1 MFTSGFGAAMIRR
14 FFRSNGHVK
23 SLVNFFLDDKRGL
36 MKKAFS
42 EGISSN
48 VPRVNW
54 KRGSVDTDDGLR
66 LSFQTAGS
74 AAGDP
79 PVVLLANGIGVTT
92 PGMDVLA
99 EYLQDRFHVIC
110 WDYRGTGASR
120 VARFRARGKKI
131 DYSIERHARDAI
143 QIMDHLGVDRVA
155 VLGWSMGVP
164 VGLEMIR
171 AAEERVVALGALFG
185 AAGRPFEHSAPL
197 PVVRAIY
204 RAAGFFQKSTLPVQ
218 VVLDAANRL
227 PWACREF
234 CSGLGFV
241 GKHANSRVFS
251 AAVAAVAGADH
262 EAYFATMT
270 ALMEHDAFDMLPS
283 IKCPVLVVCGGKD
296 LVTRPE
302 AAYYMAERI
311 PGAKIVMLE
320 DATHFGVMEY
330 GRELWDP
337 IDELLSFLLRADQD
351 TR

>member
-1 MFTSGFGAAMIRR
+1 
-14 FFRSNGHVK
+14 
-23 SLVNFFLDDKRGL
+23 
-36 MKKAFS
+36 MKKNFS
-42 EGISSN
+42 EGISLS

-66 LSFQTAGS
+66 LSFQTAGP

-92 PGMDVLA
+92 PGMDFLA
-99 EYLQDRFHVIC
+99 EHLQDRFHVIC

-164 VGLEMIR
+164 VALEMIR
-171 AAEERVVALGALFG
+171 AAGKRVAAMGALFG
-185 AAGRPFEHSAPL
+185 AAGRPFEHAFP
-197 PVVRAIY
+197 PPAARTIY
-204 RAAGFFQKSTLPVQ
+204 RAAGFFQKSTFPVQ
-218 VVLDAANRL
+218 VVLDLATRL

-241 GKHANSRVFS
+241 GRHAHSRVFA

-270 ALMEHDAFDMLPS
+270 ALMEHDASDMLPS
-283 IKCPVLVVCGGKD
+283 IKCPVLVVGGEKD
-296 LVTRPE
+296 WVTPPKASR
-302 AAYYMAERI
+302 YLAERI

-337 IDELLSFLLRADQD
+337 IDELLSFLLRADQE